1 MPMKNLA
8 TTQVIRSAPRPTC
21 YLCNQLGTSLY
32 EKLTDRLYN
41 APGIWNIKRCGD
53 PQCGLLWLDP
63 APLEADLVKTYV
75 SYFTHENSPKHK
87 ENLASMTARL
97 KWFVKFGHLASAGS
111 SSTINRLLLKY
122 LDRVV
127 CLVFP
132 SLVVYLPVKKNGN
145 LLDVG
150 CGDGDLIEAV
160 QNYGWRSEGV
170 DFDPAAVEFARC
182 RGLNVRLGS
191 LIEQSYESDHF
202 EAIIINHVIEHVPD
216 PIGMLKECRR
226 ILKPHGRLIL
236 ATPNAGSWF
245 HRRFRQNWAH
255 LDPPRHLNLFGISTM
270 TELIRRAGFDGQLKC
285 FTELGSPFVYA
296 ASELIRRNG
305 RFSVGGGTS
314 ISVNV
319 RAALMILAELISL
332 RTGREVGEELR
343 LVTDK

>member
-1 MPMKNLA
+1 MKNLA
-8 TTQVIRSAPRPTC
+8 IPQVIRSAPRPTC

-32 EKLTDRLYN
+32 ERLTDRMNN
-41 APGIWNIKRCGD
+41 APGIWNIKRCTD

-63 APLEADLVKTYV
+63 APIEADLVKAYV
-75 SYFTHENSPKHK
+75 SYFTHENSPKHAGDP
-87 ENLASMTARL
+87 ASMTARL
-97 KWFVKFGHLASAGS
+97 KWFVKFGHLATAGNS
-111 SSTINRLLLKY
+111 SNPTNGLLLKY
-122 LDRVV
+122 LDSVV
-127 CLVFP
+127 RFMFP
-132 SLVVYLPVKKNGN
+132 SLVFYLPVKKKGN

-191 LIEQSYESDHF
+191 LIEQNYESDHF

-216 PIGMLKECRR
+216 PLGMLKECRR

-236 ATPNAGSWF
+236 ATPNADSWF
-245 HRRFRQNWAH
+245 HHRFRQNWAH

-270 TELIRRAGFDGQLKC
+270 TELIRRAGFHRQLKC
-285 FTELGSPFVYA
+285 FTELGSPFIYV

-305 RFSVGGGTS
+305 RFSVGGSAS
-314 ISVNV
+314 ISVYV